1 MAPNPPWILFPL
13 YPHTGGKATERIKVM
28 DKLTLAATNSMRSI
42 MDAQSA
48 NVHNMANA
56 NTPGFRRDIRDA
68 MQSVYATQNGLR
80 EITATPTEALA
91 GVSAEQGKM
100 LHTASSTDVAMM
112 SEDGYFGV
120 QDPSGQVA
128 MTRRGD
134 FKVNDQNQ
142 LQNGEGVLA
151 VNAGGA
157 PITIPPYRDLN
168 INERG
173 EIFIIPAGSDDNVPV
188 SVGQL
193 MMVNVPTKNLQKG
206 KDNLLRPE
214 LLDDLKH
221 DPNLRMKSGYL
232 EQSNVNTISSMVR
245 MLELA
250 RGYERSAKLLKSAKE
265 LDQSG
270 SSLMRMQ

>member
-1 MAPNPPWILFPL
+1 
-13 YPHTGGKATERIKVM
+13 M
-28 DKLTLAATNSMRSI
+28 DKLTLAATNSMRAI

-48 NVHNMANA
+48 NVNNMANA
-56 NTPGFRRDIRDA
+56 NTPGFRKDIRDA

-80 EITATPTEALA
+80 ELTVTPTEALA

-100 LHTASSTDVAMM
+100 MHTASATDVAMM
-112 SEDGYFGV
+112 SDDGYFGV
-120 QDPSGQVA
+120 QDPKGGLA

-151 VNAGGA
+151 VNAGGS
-157 PITIPPYRDLN
+157 PITIPPHRDLN
-168 INERG
+168 INEKG
-173 EIFIIPAGSDDNVPV
+173 EIFIIPAGATENTPV
-188 SVGQL
+188 SIGQL
-193 MMVNVPTKNLQKG
+193 MMVNVPTKKLKKG
-206 KDNLLRPE
+206 HDNLLRPE
-214 LLDDLKH
+214 LEDDLKH

-232 EQSNVNTISSMVR
+232 EQSNVSTIASMVR

-250 RGYERSAKLLKSAKE
+250 RGYERSAKLLKQAKE